1 MSRWLLWLKKLSAL
15 LCSVDQRLL
24 CEIVVGWKWLIVF
37 WANLV
42 VKREIIMPVSSA
54 GVVSRSMKKPSQQKE
69 RHFMSLAKE
78 STAKRI
84 LERHGIETLSSFL
97 KI

>member
-1 MSRWLLWLKKLSAL
+1 M
-15 LCSVDQRLL
+15 
-24 CEIVVGWKWLIVF
+24 
-37 WANLV
+37 

-78 STAKRI
+78 SITVESIHFPASCSIVQCGDRRKSSQS
-84 LERHGIETLSSFL
+84 LSFVETLNSYQRNKKRGIVCLFVYVF
-97 KI
+97 

>member
-24 CEIVVGWKWLIVF
+24 CEIVVGWKK
-37 WANLV
+37 V
-42 VKREIIMPVSSA
+42 VNSFLRKSSGYKREIIMPVSSA
-54 GVVSRSMKKPSQQKE
+54 GVVSRSMKKPLQQKE

-78 STAKRI
+78 SIKVESI
-84 LERHGIETLSSFL
+84 HFP
-97 KI
+97 

>member
-24 CEIVVGWKWLIVF
+24 CEIVVVGWLEE
-37 WANLV
+37 V
-42 VKREIIMPVSSA
+42 VNSFLGKSSGYKREIIMPVSSA
-54 GVVSRSMKKPSQQKE
+54 GVVSRSMKKPLQQKE

-78 STAKRI
+78 SIKVESI
-84 LERHGIETLSSFL
+84 HFL
-97 KI
+97 

>member
-1 MSRWLLWLKKLSAL
+1 LFVCLL
-15 LCSVDQRLL
+15 
-24 CEIVVGWKWLIVF
+24 VVVWKWLIVF

-54 GVVSRSMKKPSQQKE
+54 GVVSRSMKKPLQQKE

-78 STAKRI
+78 SIKVESIHFPA
-84 LERHGIETLSSFL
+84 S
-97 KI
+97 

>member
-24 CEIVVGWKWLIVF
+24 CEIVVGWAGRKWLIVF
-37 WANLV
+37 WGKSSGY
-42 VKREIIMPVSSA
+42 KREIIMPVSSA
-54 GVVSRSMKKPSQQKE
+54 GVVSRSMKKPLQQKE

-78 STAKRI
+78 SIKVESI
-84 LERHGIETLSSFL
+84 HFP
-97 KI
+97 